1 MRRIALLLGAL
12 LACVVVAQAS
22 AAEISRDEYVE
33 RVEPICKVNSE
44 ANERILSG
52 VRKQVK
58 EGKLAVAAQQFL
70 KAARALKQ
78 TRAQILAV
86 PKPAADAAKL
96 TKWLGY
102 VKTEIALLEGIGRKL
117 KSGDKTGAQQES
129 VKLIDNTNRTN
140 AQVVSFEF
148 DYCWFEPSKYT

>member
-1 MRRIALLLGAL
+1 VRRTGLLLGAL
-12 LACVVVAQAS
+12 LVLAVAAQAA

-52 VRKQVK
+52 VRKRVQ
-58 EGKLAVAAQQFL
+58 EGKLGVAAGQFM
-70 KAARALKQ
+70 KAAQALKK
-78 TRAQILAV
+78 TRTQILAV

-102 VKTEIALLEGIGRKL
+102 VKTEVSILEGISRKL
-117 KSGDKTGAQQES
+117 KAGDKVGAQKES
-129 VKLIDNTNRTN
+129 VALIDNANRTN
-140 AQVVSFEF
+140 AEVISFEF
-148 DYCWFEPSKYT
+148 QYCWFEPSKYT